1 MDASDTVLMS
11 NYMIERF
18 YMKRF
23 PGLLTITG
31 FLVLTGLAVLVT
43 GCASSSSDTANKT
56 TANNEPAA
64 AVPSNSNS
72 TTQPV
77 ATAADNQGK
86 QNQQTTKGPQPI
98 IGSGA
103 SDFGIFTAAR
113 AAIISNSELQ
123 DSNVIINVSAG
134 VVTLT
139 GTVNTPAQKVT
150 VEKVVRE
157 INGVKG
163 VKNQLTLTKAS

>member
-1 MDASDTVLMS
+1 MDASDVVLMS
-11 NYMIERF
+11 NYMIERVH
-18 YMKRF
+18 MKRF
-23 PGLLTITG
+23 SGLATITG
-31 FLVLTGLAVLVT
+31 FLILTGLALFVT

-56 TANNEPAA
+56 PASNQPAA
-64 AVPSNSNS
+64 APGNSNS
-72 TTQPV
+72 SPQPV
-77 ATAADNQGK
+77 ATAPDT

-139 GTVNTPAQKVT
+139 GTVNTPEQKAA

-163 VKNQLTLTKAS
+163 VKNQLSLTKAS